1 MGNITGGLMKIL
13 NSERGAALA
22 EWGLLVVLI
31 AVVAL
36 VTVTMAGDQVSETY
50 SYIADELQGV

>member
-1 MGNITGGLMKIL
+1 MGNITGRIIRLL

-36 VTVTMAGDQVSETY
+36 VAVTLAGDQVSDTY
-50 SYIADELQGV
+50 SSIADELVGI